1 MTGLECL
8 RAKLREMGFTK
19 AQTENRTV
27 LAVLE
32 ILSGCNEYR
41 NEDKL
46 LEEIKQLEC
55 RANSLASTCKAYSQ
69 RLEVITG
76 KFEKIKAELK
86 EASDACY
93 KEEKEYID
101 AFFKALN
108 EAETPEARDALRIA
122 QMYVNSV
129 TVNTK
134 YDNTA
139 FIVGL
144 AAILSKGAIAP
155 MDELHKINPKIPKV
169 EAVLIDTD
177 YGKPYRIE
185 EVDPDNPI
193 SKPFYVI

>member
-19 AQTENRTV
+19 AQAENKTV
-27 LAVLE
+27 SAVLE

-41 NEDKL
+41 DEDKL
-46 LEEIKQLEC
+46 LKEIEQLER
-55 RANSLASTCKAYSQ
+55 RASGLANRCEAYSK
-69 RLEVITG
+69 RLEVVTG
-76 KFEKIKAELK
+76 DIEKIKAELK

-93 KEEKEYID
+93 KEEKEHID

-108 EAETPEARDALRIA
+108 EAETPEARDALRTA

-129 TVNTK
+129 TVDTK

-139 FIVGL
+139 FIIGL
-144 AAILSKGAIAP
+144 AAILAKGVIAP

-169 EAVLIDTD
+169 EAVLRGTD
-177 YGKPYRIE
+177 YGEPYR
-185 EVDPDNPI
+185 VDI
-193 SKPFYVI
+193 VKRGAGGTIRKL